1 MLTGALIKSAGFIL
15 SLCPYSLLEIL
26 VKSISFVF
34 VSVPSRRRRL
44 LLSNL
49 KHSFPN
55 WNQEKIKS
63 VAHESSARMLEMGF
77 LSLVYPFL
85 SKEKRKR
92 TLVFSSKSENQIKD
106 YRNNAMP
113 LLILLPHV
121 CLLETLAVSPY
132 LRPHGGKKLGAI
144 YRPHKNPV
152 LDRWINQARLKAGL
166 MTFARKAGLLKA
178 RDHLRKGNWLIV
190 LFDQNAGKKGDKR
203 IFLDRLCSISPLPDL
218 LGRTPGTQ
226 CVYAFPKRISFFQS
240 QLELREIEEN
250 PKSFSSLAH
259 DMLESDIKGSS
270 NGLPEWLWS
279 HGKWKTND
287 MPHEFF
293 HLQEGKRPKV
303 LRSDLPRKTKVWIR
317 VPNWLG
323 DIVMALP
330 LIRAIRME
338 RPDASIRLLC
348 KRPYVSFLESL
359 GVADFVTALPSS
371 KGLRYFLDC
380 FHLRNHYAD
389 AMLLFTNSM
398 RGDIEAFIVGAKL
411 RFGMVSRN
419 RRPLLNSSWRTPK
432 RTLALHQTAVWEGL
446 LRNFGLREELDLS
459 PFPANEL
466 SAVTQHSNV
475 RIGIAPGSSNTPT
488 KRLPI
493 DNWIEISK
501 MLLRGPSVGTISI
514 ELLGTTSEQSVCDQ
528 IENALQSSFCIDR
541 SGKTTLVELMK
552 SLQEIDLLVCNDSGA
567 MHLANCLGTPVL
579 AIFGPTNPTKT
590 GPIFNSPKIILQSS
604 SSATDHLKWNI
615 DLSEVQEAACKLIP
629 NFQAK

>member
-15 SLCPYSLLEIL
+15 SLCPFSLLEIATEL
-26 VKSISFVF
+26 LSFVYI
-34 VSVPSRRRRL
+34 SVPSRRRRL

-55 WNQEKIKS
+55 WNQAKIKS
-63 VAHESSARMLEMGF
+63 VARESSARMLEMGF
-77 LSLVYPFL
+77 LSLIYPFL
-85 SKEKRKR
+85 SKEKLKK
-92 TLVFSSKSENQIKD
+92 TLLFSSKAENQIKV
-106 YRNNAMP
+106 YRNNGKP

-121 CLLETLAVSPY
+121 CLLETLATSPY
-132 LRPHGGKKLGAI
+132 FRPQRGKRLGAI
-144 YRPHKNPV
+144 YRPNRN
-152 LDRWINQARLKAGL
+152 LGLNRWINQARLKAGL

-190 LFDQNAGKKGDKR
+190 LFDQNAGNRGDKR
-203 IFLDRLCSISPLPDL
+203 VFLDRLCSISPLPDL
-218 LGRTPGTQ
+218 LGRTPHTEW
-226 CVYAFPKRISFFQS
+226 VYAFPKRIGFFQA
-240 QLELREIEEN
+240 QLELRTIEQN
-250 PKSFSSLAH
+250 SKSVSSLAH
-259 DMLESDIKGSS
+259 DMLELDIKDSS

-293 HLQEGKRPKV
+293 HLQEGKRSKIPN
-303 LRSDLPRKTKVWIR
+303 SDLPRKTKIWIR

-348 KRPYVSFLESL
+348 KRPYVNFLESL
-359 GVADFVTALPSS
+359 EIADSVTALPSS
-371 KGLRYFLDC
+371 NGLRYFLDC

-389 AMLLFTNSM
+389 AMLVFTNSL
-398 RGDIEAFIVGAKL
+398 RGDLEAFIVGAKL

-419 RRPLLNSSWRTPK
+419 RRPFLNSSWRIPR

-459 PFPANEL
+459 PL
-466 SAVTQHSNV
+466 SASEFSAVSQNSNV

-493 DNWIEISK
+493 DNWIDISK
-501 MLLRGPSVGTISI
+501 MLLSSLSVGMISI
-514 ELLGTTSEQSVCDQ
+514 ELFGTTSEQSVCGK
-528 IENALQSSFCIDR
+528 IENAMQSSFCIDR

-579 AIFGPTNPTKT
+579 ALFGPTNPTKT

-604 SSATDHLKWNI
+604 SSTSDHFKWNI
-615 DLSEVQEAACKLIP
+615 DLSEVQKAASKLIS
-629 NFQAK
+629 NFQTK